1 MVQLIKKIQNIMLTF
16 CIAPGKVQL
25 AIFSIFDVELRELEL
40 SLIAHSQGGVV
51 PAVEHLRDRVGN

>member
-1 MVQLIKKIQNIMLTF
+1 MVQLIKKIQNKMLTF

>member
-51 PAVEHLRDRVGN
+51 PAVEHLRDRVGD